1 MSRPLRRIVL
11 MVLLMAVAVPNAPAA
26 AQRRNSLNA
35 LGTRLV
41 NRYLS
46 DLERHDVG
54 DLHRFLSPAFQVQR
68 TDGRQTKPQVIH
80 NPPTIAGYTI
90 RGMRATS
97 AANTLVVTFQL
108 ATKEVI
114 NGKPLSTG
122 YSPRLATF
130 IAIAK
135 GWQMTGYANFNTPAA
150 PTAGL
155 G

>member
-1 MSRPLRRIVL
+1 MSRPLRWIVL
-11 MVLLMAVAVPNAPAA
+11 SVLLMALAWPDAPAA
-26 AQRRNSLNA
+26 AQPRNSLNA

-46 DLERHDVG
+46 DLKRHDVG
-54 DLHRFLSPAFQVQR
+54 DLQRFLSPAFQVQR
-68 TDGRQTKPQVIH
+68 TDGRQTKSQVIH
-80 NPPTIAGYTI
+80 NPPAIASYTI
-90 RGMRATS
+90 RGMRATL

-130 IAIAK
+130 MVLTT